1 MAGSTWKPV
10 LANPT
15 PNGNQGS
22 RTRLR
27 NGYILVRIEATAVEI
42 RRRANAR
49 QDDLL
54 HPGPA
59 RPPARGRSGD
69 ER

>member
-27 NGYILVRIEATAVEI
+27 RGYVLVRIEATTVEI
-42 RRRANAR
+42 RRRTNAR
-49 QDDLL
+49 QDDDTKIMEHL
-54 HPGPA
+54 PEGI
-59 RPPARGRSGD
+59 
-69 ER
+69 ETT

>member
-1 MAGSTWKPV
+1 MAGPMWKPV

-27 NGYILVRIEATAVEI
+27 NGYIFVRIEATAIEI
-42 RRRANAR
+42 RRRTSAR
-49 QDDLL
+49 QDRFSHGSL
-54 HPGPA
+54 
-59 RPPARGRSGD
+59 PPES
-69 ER
+69 